1 VTVRGALAQSFRM
14 VGRDWRSGEVRLL
27 VAAIAVA
34 VAALSSVSFFVDRAQ
49 RALQRDAAM
58 FLGGDLV
65 LNSDRPID
73 PSDPDQAR
81 ALGLQLAQTVTFPSM
96 AVSPTQAERNVLA
109 AIKAVSSAYPLRGTL
124 KLRGAQGDLAAP
136 GGPQT
141 GAAWVDQ
148 QLLDSLDL
156 AVGDR
161 FRLGESTFRI
171 EGVILSEPD
180 RGAQFMS
187 FAPRVM
193 IRLQDLA
200 ATELVQPASRV
211 TYHLLVAGSPGSVQF
226 FSNWLRPRLQRG
238 QRLLSLQDGRPDLH
252 AALERARQFLTL
264 VALLAAL
271 LAAVAVATAA
281 RRFSQ
286 RRIDSTAVLRC
297 LGMRPRDVAR
307 LLALQF
313 LWIGVAGCL
322 AGVLAG
328 AALQGTIVRAL
339 AGLLP
344 TQLPAPSVVPALQ
357 SFACG
362 LALLAGFAL
371 APVMRLRNVP
381 PLRVLRRDQ
390 ATWPEQPAVI
400 VYGIAAVTFVGLL
413 LWLAGDVR
421 LALVTAGGFAGAG
434 AAFAVGAAAWL
445 VAMRRLRRSAARLP
459 ANVGLALG
467 ALVRR
472 PSATVIQV
480 VALSFGLT
488 ALLVMAI
495 VRTDLLRQWS
505 AQLPPNAPNRFII
518 NIQPDQAQA
527 VAARLKQL
535 GIAGADLFPMVR
547 GRLVAINREPVD
559 AGRYGVDRA
568 RGLIEREFN
577 LSYLSEPPAYNRIV
591 QGRWFASGAAEL
603 SIERGIAETLR
614 IHLGDRLSF
623 DVAGEIVQATVTSV
637 RELSWDSM
645 KVNFFIIMAPSLLKD
660 RPQTFIT
667 SVYVP
672 QDRADRA
679 NERPGE
685 RIDPTSQL
693 VREFRNL
700 TVIDTGAVLAQVRSV
715 IDQVSQAVQLVF
727 LFALVA
733 GVLVLYAALSA
744 TQDERAHEAALLRAL
759 GAVRR
764 QLQRAQI
771 LELAAIGSIAG
782 LLAGFGASGIGWLLA
797 HQVLHFDY
805 HLSPWPFAA
814 GVALGALC
822 AIAGGS
828 LALRRVIATPP
839 WVVLREI

>member
-1 VTVRGALAQSFRM
+1 MTLGRLLAQSLRM
-14 VGRDWRSGEVRLL
+14 VARDWRSGEVRLL
-27 VAAIAVA
+27 LAALAVA
-34 VAALSSVSFFVDRAQ
+34 VAALSSVAFFVDRAQ

-58 FLGGDLV
+58 FLGGDLA
-65 LNSDRPID
+65 LDSDRPID
-73 PSDPDQAR
+73 ASDPAQAR
-81 ALGLQLAQTVTFPSM
+81 VGGLQLAQTVSFPSM
-96 AVSPTQAERNVLA
+96 AVSAKQPERSVLA

-124 KLRGAQGDLAAP
+124 KLSRPQGDVAAV
-136 GGPQT
+136 GGPSA
-141 GAAWVDQ
+141 GSAWVDR

-156 AVGDR
+156 EVGDR
-161 FRLGESTFRI
+161 IRLGESTFRVD
-171 EGVILSEPD
+171 GVIVSEPD

-193 IRLQDLA
+193 IGLDDLA

-211 TYHLLVAGSPGSVQF
+211 MYHLLVAGSPASVER
-226 FSNWLRPRLQRG
+226 FSGWLRPRLERG
-238 QRLLSLQDGRPDLH
+238 QRLQSLQDGRPDLH
-252 AALERARQFLTL
+252 AALDRARQFLTL

-281 RRFSQ
+281 RRFSE
-286 RRIDSTAVLRC
+286 RRIDSSAVLRC
-297 LGMRPRDVAR
+297 LGMRPRDLLR
-307 LLALQF
+307 LLTLQF
-313 LWIGVAGCL
+313 VWIGCAGCL
-322 AGVLAG
+322 IGMLAG
-328 AALQGTIVRAL
+328 AALQATIVRAL

-344 TQLPAPSVVPALQ
+344 TQLPAPSVAPAFQ
-357 SFACG
+357 SVACG

-390 ATWPEQPAVI
+390 AAWPEQPAVV
-400 VYGIAAVTFVGLL
+400 VYGAAAATFIGLL
-413 LWLAGDVR
+413 LWLARDAR
-421 LALVTAGGFAGAG
+421 LALMTAGGFAGAG
-434 AAFAVGAAAWL
+434 LVFAGAAAAWV
-445 VAMRRLRRSAARLP
+445 VAMRRLRRIAGRLP
-459 ANVGLALG
+459 ANASLALA

-472 PSATVIQV
+472 PSATVVQV

-505 AQLPPNAPNRFII
+505 AQIPPNAPNRFII
-518 NIQPDQAQA
+518 NIQPDQVQA
-527 VAARLKQL
+527 VAARMKQM
-535 GIAGADLFPMVR
+535 GIADAELFPMVR
-547 GRLVAINREPVD
+547 GRLVAINRQAVE
-559 AGRYGVDRA
+559 ASRYRGERS

-577 LSYLSEPPAYNRIV
+577 LSYMVDSPAYNRIV
-591 QGRWFASGAAEL
+591 EGHWFAANAAEL
-603 SIERGIAETLR
+603 SIERGIAERLG
-614 IHLGDRLSF
+614 IHLGDQLSF

-645 KVNFFIIMAPSLLKD
+645 KVNFFIIMAPPLLKD

-672 QDRADRA
+672 PQGAT
-679 NERPGE
+679 ERN
-685 RIDPTSQL
+685 DPTSRL

-715 IDQVSQAVQLVF
+715 IEQVSRAVQLVF
-727 LFALVA
+727 VFALAA

-744 TQDERAHEAALLRAL
+744 SQDERGQQAALVRAF

-771 LELAAIGSIAG
+771 VELSAIGSIAG

-797 HQVLHFDY
+797 HQVLHFEY
-805 HLSPWPFAA
+805 HLTGWPFAI
-814 GVALGALC
+814 GVALGAAC

-828 LALRRVIATPP
+828 LALRRVITTPP
-839 WVVLREI
+839 WIVLREI